1 MSEHTHK
8 PGLCCGRSDAI
19 LAAPGA
25 GGGARADK
33 KGRGPDTA
41 HRTRAKLDMFM
52 LEQQEASSVPGKLL
66 QSSHCFPSC
75 GDGAWESSSFHH
87 KNNPEL
93 SQQLPRPRSASRT
106 LNRSSRVRC
115 GRGRDAAPELSV
127 RHREGR
133 PLPLSSPRVWCPPAP
148 GTTHPG
154 SMEQGRGDNPQMRCA
169 PLPDGSTSTH
179 PEQLWHSSPG
189 SSRPQRHPPHH
200 DQPSQDT
207 SDTAPLLK
215 PRKQTRPGPLGAR
228 QADGPPRLSSI
239 SKMAKGLNTVSLV
252 SSGSPV

>member
-1 MSEHTHK
+1 MQSLPNLLVLGGASRGAGGSAVTLNPVAIFSSKGVMSEHTHK

-25 GGGARADK
+25 GGGDRADK

-93 SQQLPRPRSASRT
+93 SQQLP
-106 LNRSSRVRC
+106 LH
-115 GRGRDAAPELSV
+115 L
-127 RHREGR
+127 
-133 PLPLSSPRVWCPPAP
+133 
-148 GTTHPG
+148 
-154 SMEQGRGDNPQMRCA
+154 
-169 PLPDGSTSTH
+169 
-179 PEQLWHSSPG
+179 
-189 SSRPQRHPPHH
+189 
-200 DQPSQDT
+200 
-207 SDTAPLLK
+207 
-215 PRKQTRPGPLGAR
+215 GP
-228 QADGPPRLSSI
+228 
-239 SKMAKGLNTVSLV
+239 
-252 SSGSPV
+252 